1 MNWNVGNS
9 PLEYYV
15 LSPDSL
21 ERHVYTAKARSK
33 NGIPEVRVWLGRM
46 FDVLRVILHAE
57 RVVVRSCARDIQR
70 FLGLVE

>member
-1 MNWNVGNS
+1 MNWNVGDS
-9 PLEYYV
+9 PLEYCI

-21 ERHVYTAKARSK
+21 ARYVYTAKARSK